1 MTIGTSKL
9 FPNFDPKTIEYMI
22 ANVSTATSKITV
34 KAANE
39 KATVTIKNNE
49 TPVTNGQN
57 ATWTVG
63 ENKLTVNIKYGTQ
76 ENTYTVTVNKGA

>member
-1 MTIGTSKL
+1 
-9 FPNFDPKTIEYMI
+9 MI
-22 ANVSTATSKITV
+22 ANVSTATSKITA
-34 KAANE
+34 KAVNE
-39 KATVTIKNNE
+39 KAIITIKNNE

-57 ATWTVG
+57 ATWTAG